1 MDKNDLF
8 SHNYIKSISIKKK
21 FKLTNLDRIRTKKK
35 KKKKGKRIKS
45 LLKFHIS
52 NYISH
57 NIIRICINILS
68 LVITICTNK
77 HDQASHES
85 KRGRSIMWGVGERER
100 ERKSWR
106 ERGSGKAQKD
116 LLARNR
122 AGSERQ
128 SKGCRMHRNEVI
140 H

>member
-21 FKLTNLDRIRTKKK
+21 IQVHKLRQNSHKKEE
-35 KKKKGKRIKS
+35 KKKGKRIKS

-100 ERKSWR
+100 E
-106 ERGSGKAQKD
+106 EE
-116 LLARNR
+116 LARRGAAARPKRISSLEIEPGPKGNR
-122 AGSERQ
+122 
-128 SKGCRMHRNEVI
+128 KGVVCTETK
-140 H
+140 